1 MNHLNIPMQNI
12 ETGSYPPKM
21 TADDFTRISSYI
33 FKECGI
39 KMPSVKKIMLES
51 RLQKRLKALNY
62 KTYKEYADFVLV
74 KDKHHEEII
83 HMIDAV
89 TTNKTD
95 FFREADHFNYI
106 SEHLVHELNANKKRK
121 IKIWCAGCSS
131 GEEAY
136 TISVTFEELGEKYPL
151 DYSVLATDIC
161 RDVLHKAITAIYTHD
176 RIEHLPLAIK
186 KKYFL
191 KSKDV
196 NINMVRVI
204 PKIRSKVTFQRLNFM
219 DAHYEVQG
227 PFDIIFCRNVL
238 IYFDKDTQ
246 ERVINKLCS
255 KLSSGGYFFL
265 GHSESITNMN
275 VPLMQMKPT
284 VFKKL

>member
-1 MNHLNIPMQNI
+1 MQGTEI
-12 ETGSYPPKM
+12 GYICPPKM
-21 TADDFTRISSYI
+21 TNDDFARISSFI

-39 KMPSVKKIMLES
+39 KMPAVKKVMLES

-62 KTYKEYADFVLV
+62 GSFKEYADFVLV

-83 HMIDAV
+83 LMIDAV

-106 SEHLVHELNANKKRK
+106 SDQLYHEINQNRQKKY
-121 IKIWCAGCSS
+121 KIWCAGCSS

-136 TISVTFEELGEKYPL
+136 TIAVTFEEIGEKTVV
-151 DYSVLATDIC
+151 DYNILATDIC
-161 RDVLHKAITAIYTHD
+161 MEVLQKGKTAIYSHD
-176 RIEHLPLAIK
+176 RIEHLPLILK

-191 KSKDV
+191 KNKDV
-196 NINMVRVI
+196 SNNSVRII

-219 DAHYEVQG
+219 DDFYDVQG

-238 IYFDKDTQ
+238 IYFSKETQ
-246 ERVINKLCS
+246 ENVINKLCT
-255 KLSSGGYFFL
+255 KLSTGGYFFL

-275 VPLMQMKPT
+275 VPLAQVKPT
-284 VFKKL
+284 IFRKI